1 MARVVQSLPEDLQA
15 GRLQAAVPL
24 ARYTAA
30 RLGGP
35 AEWLYSARDSRR
47 ELEAALRLALERGL
61 PFRTLGGG
69 ANVLIADAGLPGLV
83 LVNHVQE
90 VEFGETWLRASAG
103 SGLMA
108 LARLCQ
114 ARGLA
119 GMEWAVSVPGTL
131 GGAVINNAG
140 AHGGD
145 VAGILQEALLLEAEG
160 KLRRLTVTELA
171 YAYRHSSLKV
181 RAERNWLLLEA
192 TLTLQPDDPQRI
204 AARMA
209 AFSAARKRS
218 QPPGASLGSIFR
230 NPPGDFAGRLIE
242 ASGLKGARCGMAHV
256 STLHANFFI
265 NPGGAGTDD
274 YRRLVAQVQEIVL
287 REQGVLLEPEIE
299 LLGVA
304 W

>member
-1 MARVVQSLPEDLQA
+1 MSLSPRSPLARRLRA
-15 GRLQAAVPL
+15 GVPL

-35 AEWLYSARDSRR
+35 AEWLYSARASRAELVDVFRQAR
-47 ELEAALRLALERGL
+47 EAELPLRV
-61 PFRTLGGG
+61 LGGG
-69 ANVLIADAGLPGLV
+69 ANVLIADAGLRGLV
-83 LVNHVQE
+83 LINHVQE
-90 VEFGETWLRASAG
+90 REFGDAWLRASAG

-108 LARLCQ
+108 LARSCQ

-119 GMEWAVSVPGTL
+119 GLEWAVSVPGTL

-145 VAGILQEALLLEAEG
+145 MASLLQEALLLDSDG
-160 KLRRLTVTELA
+160 RLRQLSAVELA
-171 YAYRHSSLKV
+171 YDYRHSSLKV
-181 RAERNWLLLEA
+181 RADRDWLLLEA
-192 TLTLQPDDPQRI
+192 TLALQPDDPARI

-209 AFSAARKRS
+209 TFSEARKRS
-218 QPPGASLGSIFR
+218 QPLGASLGSIFR

-242 ASGLKGARCGMAHV
+242 ASGLKSCRCGAAQV

-265 NPGGAGTDD
+265 NPGNATTDD
-274 YRRLVAQVQEIVL
+274 YRRLVVHVQEVVL
-287 REQGVLLEPEIE
+287 REQNVRLEPEIE
-299 LLGVA
+299 LLGAA

>member
-1 MARVVQSLPEDLQA
+1 MPNTLGGPLAD
-15 GRLQAAVPL
+15 RLRAEVPL

-35 AEWLYSARDSRR
+35 AEWLYSARESRA
-47 ELEAALRLALERGL
+47 ELVAVMRHAQESELPLRV
-61 PFRTLGGG
+61 LGGG
-69 ANVLIADAGLPGLV
+69 ANVLIADEGLRGLV
-83 LVNHVQE
+83 LINHVQE
-90 VEFGETWLRASAG
+90 FEFGEAWLRASAG

-108 LARLCQ
+108 LARNCQ
-114 ARGLA
+114 ARGLS
-119 GMEWAVSVPGTL
+119 GLEWAVSVPGTL

-145 VAGILQEALLLEAEG
+145 VAGLLQHALLLEADG
-160 KLRRLTVTELA
+160 KLRTMTAAELD
-171 YAYRHSSLKV
+171 YDYRHSSLKV
-181 RAERNWLLLEA
+181 RADRDWLLLEA
-192 TLTLQPDDPQRI
+192 TLALQPDDPARV

-209 AFSAARKRS
+209 TFSASRKRS

-242 ASGLKGARCGMAHV
+242 ASGLKGCRSGAAQV

-265 NPGGAGTDD
+265 NPGHATTDD
-274 YRRLVAQVQEIVL
+274 YRRLINHVQEVVL
-287 REQGVLLEPEIE
+287 REQNVRLEPEIE
-299 LLGVA
+299 LLGAA

>member
-1 MARVVQSLPEDLQA
+1 MPNPLSGPLAE
-15 GRLQAAVPL
+15 RLSAEVPL

-35 AEWLYSARDSRR
+35 AEWLYSARESRA
-47 ELEAALRLALERGL
+47 ELVAVMRHAHESDLTLRV
-61 PFRTLGGG
+61 LGGG
-69 ANVLIADAGLPGLV
+69 ANVLIADEGLRGLV
-83 LVNHVQE
+83 LINHVQE
-90 VEFGETWLRASAG
+90 FEFGDDWLRASAG

-108 LARLCQ
+108 LARSCQ

-119 GMEWAVSVPGTL
+119 GLEWAVSVPGTL

-145 VAGILQEALLLEAEG
+145 MAALLREALLLEAG
-160 KLRRLTVTELA
+160 GALRTMTAAELA
-171 YAYRHSSLKV
+171 YDYRHSSLKV
-181 RAERNWLLLEA
+181 RADRDWLLLQA
-192 TLTLQPDDPQRI
+192 TLALQPDDPARI

-209 AFSAARKRS
+209 TFSASRKRS

-242 ASGLKGARCGMAHV
+242 ASGLKGCRSGAAQV

-265 NPGGAGTDD
+265 NPGHATTDD
-274 YRRLVAQVQEIVL
+274 YRRLVNHVQRVVL
-287 REQGVLLEPEIE
+287 REQGLRLEPEIE
-299 LLGVA
+299 LLGA
-304 W
+304 SW

>member
-1 MARVVQSLPEDLQA
+1 MSLSPRSPLAERLRA
-15 GRLQAAVPL
+15 GAPL

-35 AEWLYSARDSRR
+35 AEWLYSARATRAELVEVFCQAR
-47 ELEAALRLALERGL
+47 EAGL
-61 PFRTLGGG
+61 PLRVLGGG
-69 ANVLIADAGLPGLV
+69 ANVLIADAGLRGLV
-83 LVNHVQE
+83 IINHVQE
-90 VEFGETWLRASAG
+90 REFGDVWLRASAG

-108 LARLCQ
+108 LARSCQ

-119 GMEWAVSVPGTL
+119 GLEWAVSVPGTL

-145 VAGILQEALLLEAEG
+145 MAGLLQEALLLDCDG
-160 KLRRLTVTELA
+160 RLRQLSAAELA
-171 YAYRHSSLKV
+171 YDYRHSSLKV
-181 RAERNWLLLEA
+181 RAGRDWLLLEA
-192 TLTLQPDDPQRI
+192 TLALQPDDPARI

-209 AFSAARKRS
+209 AFSETRKRS

-230 NPPGDFAGRLIE
+230 NPAGDYAGRLIE
-242 ASGLKGARCGMAHV
+242 ASGLKGYRSGAAQI

-265 NPGGAGTDD
+265 NPGSATADD
-274 YRRLVAQVQEIVL
+274 YRRLVAHVQEVVL
-287 REQGVLLEPEIE
+287 REQNVRLEPEIE
-299 LLGVA
+299 LLGAA

>member
-1 MARVVQSLPEDLQA
+1 MPKPLS
-15 GRLQAAVPL
+15 GRLAERLRAEVPL

-35 AEWLYSARDSRR
+35 AEWLYSARDSRAELVALMCHAR
-47 ELEAALRLALERGL
+47 EADLPLRV
-61 PFRTLGGG
+61 LGGG
-69 ANVLIADAGLPGLV
+69 ANVLIADEGLRGLV
-83 LVNHVQE
+83 LINHVQE
-90 VEFGETWLRASAG
+90 LEFGADWLRASAG

-108 LARLCQ
+108 LARHCQ

-145 VAGILQEALLLEAEG
+145 IAALLQEALLLEADG
-160 KLRRLTVTELA
+160 ALRTMTAAELA
-171 YAYRHSSLKV
+171 YDYRHSSLKL
-181 RAERNWLLLEA
+181 RTDRDWLLLQA
-192 TLTLQPDDPQRI
+192 TLALQPDDPRRI

-209 AFSAARKRS
+209 DFSAARKRS

-242 ASGLKGARCGMAHV
+242 ASGLKGCSSGAAQV

-265 NPGGAGTDD
+265 NPGHATTDD
-274 YRRLVAQVQEIVL
+274 YRRLVNHVQEVVL
-287 REQGVLLEPEIE
+287 REQGVRLEPEIE
-299 LLGVA
+299 LLGVS